1 MSTVKGPA
9 IVSHA
14 EQGQYTETWRGG
26 FASTDD
32 TLAPAYY
39 GQLAQ
44 RYGGLTTWD
53 VMMLAGRDIDISTR
67 NMIVLEKG
75 YFLDTIDVATQI
87 EVAAANADITLSSVK
102 NVLRVGFVVHIPSKY
117 LLSAEIPQSF
127 RCLSK
132 TWNAGTSKWDH
143 VLEPL
148 VTGQRV
154 VVAIPITQALIIGG
168 SMFAAGTQQPAGMV
182 DEFFH
187 SNYGTRILK
196 ESVYWEGGQG
206 ALRELPELGQ
216 QNLRARTILDSQMR
230 LRVQL
235 NDAALMGYKI
245 THPGGLAQLNESG
258 QSNTILSSNGI
269 LPTMV
274 NESMK
279 MYYTGAFSEDQ
290 FDQIPFLMLS
300 QGVAG
305 NSAMNLVGMELGL
318 GIEKT
323 MLNFV
328 KEYSGGSDLY
338 TKMQG
343 VGFGIRE
350 YTSNGFTTRI
360 IRLPELSNPVMYGAA
375 GYNYESMGMI
385 FPDAKL
391 TAKTTSL
398 NPDGSSAEGSKVRAI
413 NNFTLGYLN
422 YGGENRRL
430 ISGDKAGVNGYGIP
444 FSSDWDNSA
453 HYTLCEMMNIFVSM
467 NQTCLILRTDA

>member
-1 MSTVKGPA
+1 MSTPKGA
-9 IVSHA
+9 AVVSHA
-14 EQGQYTETWRGG
+14 EQGQYTEAWRG
-26 FASTDD
+26 AMAVSS
-32 TLAPAYY
+32 LAPAYY
-39 GQLAQ
+39 GQLAE

-53 VMMLAGRDIDISTR
+53 LLMLAGHDIDISTR
-67 NMIVLEKG
+67 NMTVLEKG

-87 EVAAANADITLSSVK
+87 ETKTANQDITLSSVK
-102 NVLRVGFVVHIPSKY
+102 NNLRVGFVVHIPSKY
-117 LLSAEIPQSF
+117 TTGAEIARSY

-148 VTGQRV
+148 VSGQTIDA
-154 VVAIPITQALIIGG
+154 AIPITQALVIGG

-182 DEFFH
+182 DEFYTQ
-187 SNYGTRILK
+187 SYTTRILK

-206 ALRELPELGQ
+206 ALKELPELSPQG
-216 QNLRARTILDSQMR
+216 NLKARSILDMQMR
-230 LRVQL
+230 FRVQQ
-235 NDAALMGYKI
+235 NDAALMGYLI
-245 THPGGLAQLNESG
+245 TQPGGLTQNNESG
-258 QSNTILSSNGI
+258 QANSILASKGL

-274 NESMK
+274 DESMK
-279 MYYTGAFSEDQ
+279 LYYTGSFSEDQ
-290 FDQIPFLMLS
+290 FDTIPFLMAS

-305 NSAMNLVGMELGL
+305 GSGMFLTGMELGL

-338 TKMQG
+338 DKMG
-343 VGFGIRE
+343 VVGFNVRE
-350 YTSNGFTTRI
+350 YKSNGFATRI

-375 GYNYESMGMI
+375 GYNYESLGMI
-385 FPDAKL
+385 FPDAKV
-391 TAKTTSL
+391 TGTL
-398 NPDGSSAEGSKVRAI
+398 NAMLPNGSAAAAGVTKAL

-430 ISGDKAGVNGYGIP
+430 IVGDKAGVNGWRIP

-453 HYTLCEMMNIFVSM
+453 QYMLCEMMNIFLSM
-467 NQTCLILRTDA
+467 NQTCLVLRTDV

>member
-1 MSTVKGPA
+1 MSTIKGPDV
-9 IVSHA
+9 ISHA
-14 EQGQYTETWRGG
+14 RQGQYDSAWRGG

-39 GQLAQ
+39 GQLAN
-44 RYGGLTTWD
+44 RYGGLLLWD
-53 VMMLAGRDIDISTR
+53 ATMLAGRDIDVSTR

-87 EVAAANADITLSSVK
+87 EPAAANADITLKSVK

-132 TWNAGTSKWDH
+132 TWDTGTSQWWH

-154 VVAIPITQALIIGG
+154 IVAIPVTQALTVGG

-206 ALRELPELGQ
+206 ALKELAELGQ
-216 QNLRARTILDSQMR
+216 GNLRARTILDSQMR

-235 NDAALMGYKI
+235 NDAILMGYKI
-245 THPGGLAQLNESG
+245 THPGGLTQNNEAG
-258 QSNTILSSNGI
+258 VANTILSSAGL

-274 NESMK
+274 AESMK
-279 MYYTGAFSEDQ
+279 LYYTGTFSEDQ

-305 NSAMNLVGMELGL
+305 NSAMIMVGMELGL

-338 TKMQG
+338 DKMKG

-350 YTSNGFTTRI
+350 YTSNGFINRI
-360 IRLPELSNPVMYGAA
+360 VRLPEFSNPVMYGAP
-375 GYNYESMGMI
+375 GYNFEALGMV
-385 FPDAKL
+385 FPDAKV

-398 NPDGSSAEGSKVRAI
+398 SPDGSSAEASKVRAI

-453 HYTLCEMMNIFVSM
+453 HYTLCEMMNIFVGM
-467 NQTCLILRTDA
+467 NQTGLILRTDA